1 MPGSKK
7 IGYIILEDMNT
18 PADATIVEENKDRVI
33 AEACLQEAEEE
44 NRNGRVYMTQD
55 LQREMNCARTREL
68 LTAGYMLGEAG
79 HPTDT
84 SIVRQQTID
93 PANTAVRYL
102 KYWMDGVKWM
112 AHFEGTNN
120 SLGECIDKDLRR
132 GFKPAFSMRALG
144 SLENINGR
152 NMVRDLK
159 YITHDFVIFPSHP
172 GAYTTGV
179 IGESGIIGR
188 DKDSE
193 FKNYIKNT
201 KKKIIKESSV
211 TPIMNEDVIK
221 FIKQESANV
230 QSIIDQFEVLYE
242 SIDYD
247 PKRNRVTLRTKD
259 NDIYVV
265 HCESFIKQEIEAY
278 CSKLVYGR

>member
-1 MPGSKK
+1 MPKSNK
-7 IGYIILEDMNT
+7 IGYVILEDMQT
-18 PADATIVEENKDRVI
+18 PSQANIVEVKDRVV

-44 NRNGRVYMTQD
+44 NRNGRVYMTAD
-55 LQREMNCARTREL
+55 LQREMTCARTQEL
-68 LTAGYMLGEAG
+68 LRAGYMLGEAG

-112 AHFEGTNN
+112 AQFEGTNN
-120 SLGECIDKDLRR
+120 ALGECIDKDLRR

-152 NMVRDLK
+152 NVVRDLK

-172 GAYTTGV
+172 GAYTSGI

-188 DKDSE
+188 DKESE
-193 FKNYIKNT
+193 FKNYIEKN

-211 TPIMNEDVIK
+211 TPIMNEEVMKYIQ
-221 FIKQESANV
+221 QESANV
-230 QSIIDQFEVLYE
+230 QSIIDQFEVFYE
-242 SIDYD
+242 SMDYD
-247 PKRNRVTLRTKD
+247 PKHNRVTLRTKN
-259 NDIYVV
+259 NDMYIV

>member
-1 MPGSKK
+1 MPKSNK
-7 IGYIILEDMNT
+7 IGYVILEDMQT
-18 PADATIVEENKDRVI
+18 PSQANIVEVKDRVV

-44 NRNGRVYMTQD
+44 NRNGRVYMTAD
-55 LQREMNCARTREL
+55 LQREMTCARTQEL
-68 LTAGYMLGEAG
+68 LRAGYMLGEAG

-112 AHFEGTNN
+112 AQFEGTNN
-120 SLGECIDKDLRR
+120 ALGECIDKDLRR

-152 NMVRDLK
+152 NVVRDLK

-172 GAYTTGV
+172 GAYTNG
-179 IGESGIIGR
+179 IISEAGIIGR
-188 DKDSE
+188 DRESE
-193 FKNYIKNT
+193 FKNYIEKN

-211 TPIMNEDVIK
+211 TPIMNEEVMKYIQ
-221 FIKQESANV
+221 QESANV
-230 QSIIDQFEVLYE
+230 QSIIDQFEVFYE
-242 SIDYD
+242 SMDYD
-247 PKRNRVTLRTKD
+247 PKHNRVTLRTKN
-259 NDIYVV
+259 NDMYIV